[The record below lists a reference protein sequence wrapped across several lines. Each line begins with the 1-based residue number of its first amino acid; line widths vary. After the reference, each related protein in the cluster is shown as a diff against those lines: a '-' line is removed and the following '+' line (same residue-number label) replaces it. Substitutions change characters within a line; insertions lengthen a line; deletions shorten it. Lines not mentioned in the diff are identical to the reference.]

1 MRSSLSFYS
10 SVASVIGAV
19 LATVAAAQPVMA
31 QTIEDTM
38 AAAYTQSTQLG
49 AQRAQ
54 QRATDE
60 QVPQALSNWRPTVTA
75 TANIDRTHIQYS
87 PPLPVS
93 TVTGKAIPGTFGYNT
108 SKTVGIQVVQNLYRG
123 GRTEAQT
130 NEATHV
136 VKAGQSQLKA
146 TEQSVLL
153 AAAQSYLDVVR
164 DQSTVELNANN
175 EAVLKRQLDAESD
188 RFRVGEVTR
197 TDVEQARSSY
207 QQARAQHTTA
217 IGTLATDR
225 AAYQRVVG
233 QAPGKLVQPVF
244 KYPIPGSLEEA
255 IAEAE
260 ANNPSV
266 IAAEYNER
274 AARDAIDLA
283 QGARLPTVQV
293 IGTYSRLYPGPN
305 SSSQDIGSSLSGS
318 GIGGGIGRIGAG
330 VDHID
335 SGSVEAQLTWPLYTG
350 GQASSQ
356 VRQAKQTA
364 NQNLIA
370 VEDAKRV
377 ARQTAIAAWQQLTAS
392 RANIEALSAQVEAA
406 QIAAEGTRQQA
417 LVGTAT
423 VLDSLT
429 SEQNLLVAQVNL
441 VGAQHDA
448 LVNSF
453 ALLSAVGRL
462 TAPELGLAVT
472 IYDPQ
477 VNQDRVRDKWFGTG
491 ID

>member
-1 MRSSLSFYS
+1 MRSSIRLYS

-19 LATVAAAQPVMA
+19 FATVAVAQPAMA
-31 QTIEDTM
+31 QSIEDTM

-60 QVPQALSNWRPTVTA
+60 LVPQALSNWRPTVTA
-75 TANIDRTHIQYS
+75 NADVDRTHIKYS
-87 PPLPVS
+87 PGLQSLTS
-93 TVTGKAIPGTFGYNT
+93 TGGRIPGTYGYNT
-108 SKTVGIQVVQNLYRG
+108 SKTVGMQVVQNIYRG

-130 NEATHV
+130 NEATNS
-136 VKAGQSQLKA
+136 VKAGQAQLKA
-146 TEQSVLL
+146 TEQTVLL

-164 DQSTVELNANN
+164 DQSTVDLNIANEN
-175 EAVLKRQLDAESD
+175 VLKRQLDAETD

-197 TDVEQARSSY
+197 TDVAQAQSSY

-217 IGTLATDR
+217 VGTLATDR

-244 KYPIPGSLEEA
+244 KYELPGSLEDA

-266 IAAEYNER
+266 VAAEYNER
-274 AARDAIDLA
+274 AARDAVDLA

-293 IGTYSRLYPGPN
+293 IGTFSRLYPGPN
-305 SSSQDIGSSLSGS
+305 SSSQELGS
-318 GIGGGIGRIGAG
+318 GGVGGLGGIGNAAVGGG

-335 SGSVEAQLTWPLYTG
+335 DASVEAQLTWPLYTG

-370 VEDAKRV
+370 IEDAKRV
-377 ARQTAIAAWQQLTAS
+377 ARQTAISSWQQLTAS
-392 RANIEALSAQVEAA
+392 RANIEALSAQVDAA

-429 SEQNLLVAQVNL
+429 SEQNLLQAQVNL

-453 ALLSAVGRL
+453 GLLAAVGRL
-462 TAPELGLAVT
+462 TAPDMGLAVT
-472 IYDPQ
+472 VYNPQ
-477 VNQDRVRDKWFGTG
+477 DNQDRVGDKWFGTG

>member
-1 MRSSLSFYS
+1 MRSSLRFSFS
-10 SVASVIGAV
+10 AASAFGALITSGLSV
-19 LATVAAAQPVMA
+19 QPVYA
-31 QTIEDTM
+31 QSIEDTM
-38 AAAYTQSTQLG
+38 ASAYTQSTQLG

-60 QVPQALSNWRPTVTA
+60 QVPQALSNWRPTVTG
-75 TANIDRTHIQYS
+75 TANIDRAQTQYN
-87 PPLPVS
+87 PGLPVS
-93 TVTGKAIPGTFGYNT
+93 SLTGKQVPGTFGYNT
-108 SKTVGIQVVQNLYRG
+108 SKTVGVQVVQNLYRG

-130 NEATHV
+130 NEATNA
-136 VKAGQSQLKA
+136 VKAGQALLKA

-153 AAAQSYLDVVR
+153 AATQSYLDVVR

-175 EAVLKRQLDAESD
+175 EAVLKRQLDAETD

-197 TDVEQARSSY
+197 TDVAQAQSSY
-207 QQARAQHTTA
+207 QQAIALHTTA

-225 AAYQRVVG
+225 AAFQRVVG

-244 KYPIPGSLEEA
+244 KYQLPGSLEDA
-255 IAEAE
+255 IAESE

-274 AARDAIDLA
+274 AARDAVDLA

-305 SSSQDIGSSLSGS
+305 SSSQDIGSSVSG
-318 GIGGGIGRIGAG
+318 GLGGAGNVGAG

-335 SGSVEAQLTWPLYTG
+335 SGSVEAQMTWPLYTG

-356 VRQAKQTA
+356 VREAKQTA

-370 VEDAKRV
+370 IEDAKRV
-377 ARQTAIAAWQQLTAS
+377 ARQTAISAWQQLTAS
-392 RANIEALSAQVEAA
+392 RANIDALTAQVAAA

-429 SEQNLLVAQVNL
+429 SEQNLLQAEVNL

-448 LVNSF
+448 VLNSF
-453 ALLSAVGRL
+453 ALLAAVGRL
-462 TAPELGLAVT
+462 NARDLGLAVT

-477 VNQDRVRDKWFGTG
+477 VNQDRVGDKWFGTG